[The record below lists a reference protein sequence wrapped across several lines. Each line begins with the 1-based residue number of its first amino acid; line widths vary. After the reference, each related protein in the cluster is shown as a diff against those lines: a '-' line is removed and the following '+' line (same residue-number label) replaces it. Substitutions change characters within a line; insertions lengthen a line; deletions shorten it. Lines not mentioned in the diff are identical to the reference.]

1 VRRHPIVKVLIADD
15 DTEIRATLRMA
26 LEDGGYTV
34 IEATDGATALAVLES
49 SAEPLVALLDY
60 RMPEISGTGVVAALA
75 DDEGRL
81 QSRHALVLLTAAHAG
96 MLSSTTAE
104 LFPQQP
110 VPILAKPFDV
120 DALLQAVAD
129 AARRLPSR
137 QE

>member
-1 VRRHPIVKVLIADD
+1 MRRYLIVKVLIADD
-15 DTEIRATLRMA
+15 DIEIRATLRMA
-26 LEDGGYTV
+26 LEDGGYAV
-34 IEATDGATALAVLES
+34 IEAADGATALAVLES

-60 RMPEISGTGVVAALA
+60 RMPEINGTGVVAALA

-96 MLSSTTAE
+96 MLTSATAE

-110 VPILAKPFDV
+110 LPVLAKPFDV

-129 AARRLPSR
+129 AARRLP
-137 QE
+137 QH